1 MNLHRKGP
9 RILGSLNQSL
19 LQVGLVDE
27 NDLAYTL
34 SMEKQTQDL
43 IDAGQMYEAWE
54 S

>member
-1 MNLHRKGP
+1 MEEGQFTEAK
-9 RILGSLNQSL
+9 
-19 LQVGLVDE
+19 